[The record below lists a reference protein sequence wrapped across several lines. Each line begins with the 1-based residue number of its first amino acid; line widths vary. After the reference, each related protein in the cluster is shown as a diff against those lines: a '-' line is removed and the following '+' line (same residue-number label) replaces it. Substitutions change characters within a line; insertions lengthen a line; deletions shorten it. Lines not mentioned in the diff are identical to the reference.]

1 MAVGIVGGVGAERA
15 GILIGLLIPA
25 ELELSLRPGERLGL
39 ARAIEVDGRS
49 RFAPGGKGMELP
61 AGSVVDCITM
71 DCPCLDGIT
80 GGALTG

>member
-49 RFAPGGKGMELP
+49 RFAPGGKGK
-61 AGSVVDCITM
+61 
-71 DCPCLDGIT
+71 
-80 GGALTG
+80 